1 MRKRPDLEECDLQTT
16 AEYMSKAVLDCK
28 VENYESLMDG
38 LSLPDMNDRHV
49 LAAAIRCGAD
59 AIITFNLKDFPSKIL
74 TAYDIEVLH
83 PDDFLFFQFELSN
96 ADAIITSVQRIRA
109 RLKTPPIDVAD
120 YLSRLQSQG
129 LPKTESALK
138 PFAKIL

>member
-28 VENYESLMDG
+28 VENYEDLMDG
-38 LSLPDMNDRHV
+38 LALPDVNDRHV

-74 TAYDIEVLH
+74 AAYDIEVLH

-96 ADAIITSVQRIRA
+96 ADLITSVQRIRA
-109 RLKTPPIDVAD
+109 RLKNPPIDVAD

-129 LPKTESALK
+129 LPKTVSALK
-138 PFAKIL
+138 PFANIL